1 MNAAKQRLALR
12 DAAHWH
18 ARLGAAPGCSKTQ
31 GQWQAWHQ
39 QDALH
44 QWAWQRLQNF
54 QAELQGL
61 SGPLARHTLAAGE
74 PRLDR
79 RTVLKGLLLGIG
91 SAGIAWSG
99 YRQMPVWIADLRT
112 RTGERRNLT
121 LEDGTQIALNTASA
135 VDIRYD
141 AGQRLIILRAG
152 EIWVQT
158 AKDSRPLRVRS
169 AQGEMRALGTRFS
182 VRQYDE
188 HTQLDVFEHAVAV
201 RNAPLATEVIVQAGH
216 RLDFGTGPL
225 PQPRPT
231 TQDQAEWRN
240 GRLVIDDWSL
250 EHALGELQRY
260 RPGFIQCAPEIAGL
274 RVSGAFPLDDTD
286 RALAAISQALPVRIE
301 TRTRF
306 WVRVLPRG

>member
-18 ARLGAAPGCSKTQ
+18 ARLGAAPGCAKTQ
-31 GQWQAWHQ
+31 NQWHAWHQ

-61 SGPLARHTLAAGE
+61 PGPLARHTLLAGE

-79 RTVLKGLLLGIG
+79 RTVLKGLLLGVG
-91 SAGIAWSG
+91 SAGVAWSG
-99 YRQMPVWIADLRT
+99 YRQMPVWMADVRT

-121 LEDGTQIALNTASA
+121 LDDGTRIALNTASA

-152 EIWVQT
+152 EIWLQT
-158 AKDSRPLRVRS
+158 AKDPRPLKVRS

-182 VRQYDE
+182 VRQYDD

-201 RNAPLATEVIVQAGH
+201 RNDPTRAEFIVQAGD
-216 RLDFGTGPL
+216 RLDFGNGPL
-225 PQPRPT
+225 PQPHPVLEN
-231 TQDQAEWRN
+231 QAEWRN

-250 EHALGELQRY
+250 KHALVELQRY
-260 RPGFIQCAPEIAGL
+260 RPGFIQCSPEVAGL
-274 RVSGAFPLDDTD
+274 RLSGAFPLDDTD
-286 RALAAISQALPVRIE
+286 RALAAIAQALPVRLE

-306 WVRVLPRG
+306 WVRVQPRG

>member
-1 MNAAKQRLALR
+1 MSAAKQRLALR
-12 DAAHWH
+12 DAAQWH
-18 ARLGAAPGCSKTQ
+18 ARLGAAPGCAATQ

-54 QAELQGL
+54 QAELAGL
-61 SGPLARHTLAAGE
+61 SGPLARHTLLAGE

-79 RTVLKGLLLGIG
+79 RSVLKGLLLGIG
-91 SAGIAWSG
+91 SAGLAWSG
-99 YRQMPVWIADLRT
+99 YRQMPVWMADLRT

-121 LEDGTQIALNTASA
+121 LDDGTQIALNTASA

-141 AGQRLIILRAG
+141 ANQRLIILRAG
-152 EIWVQT
+152 EIWLQT
-158 AKDSRPLRVRS
+158 AKDPRPLKVRS

-182 VRQYDE
+182 VRQFDD

-201 RNAPLATEVIVQAGH
+201 RNAPERAELIVQAGS
-216 RLDFGTGPL
+216 RLDFGASPL
-225 PQPRPT
+225 PDPRPSSP
-231 TQDQAEWRN
+231 QQADWRN
-240 GRLVIDDWSL
+240 GRLVIDDWPLQRAL
-250 EHALGELQRY
+250 EELQRY
-260 RPGFIQCAPEIAGL
+260 RSGFIQCAPEVAGL
-274 RVSGAFPLDDTD
+274 RVSGAFPLDDSD

-306 WVRVLPRG
+306 WVRVQPRS